1 MLSAKGEKCM
11 NPIYEGTIKKENQH
25 EQHVSIQILTINH
38 LPSILF
44 VQEQI
49 LLQLQDRGSLQPL
62 SKEEFQY
69 ILGGN
74 GLMLGAF
81 VEDELIAFRALL
93 VPPIDEEHLGR
104 DIGLKDEELQ
114 KVIYQEISN
123 VLPAYRGNQLQKIF
137 AILIM
142 QELSKQTHS
151 YRYVCCTVSPFNIPS
166 LKDKF
171 SQGMEILSVKE
182 KYNGL
187 LRYIFVKDLE
197 EVSSPN
203 WQDINSIKIDDVAA
217 QQTIIAEGWR
227 GFQMDTREGELWID
241 FGRK

>member
-1 MLSAKGEKCM
+1 M
-11 NPIYEGTIKKENQH
+11 NPIYEGTIKKDSKV
-25 EQHVSIQILTINH
+25 EQHVVIQTLTSEH
-38 LPSILF
+38 LASILF

-49 LLQLQDRGSLQPL
+49 LLQLQDRESLQPL
-62 SKEEFQY
+62 SKEEYKY

-81 VEDELIAFRALL
+81 VENELIAFRALL

-123 VLPAYRGNQLQKIF
+123 VLPAYRGNQLQKIL

-142 QELSKQTHS
+142 QELSKQPHT
-151 YRYVCCTVSPFNIPS
+151 YRYVCCTVSPSNIPS

-171 SQGMEILSVKE
+171 SQGMEILAVKE

-197 EVSSPN
+197 EKSSPI
-203 WQDINSIKIDDVAA
+203 WQDVNSIKINDIAA
-217 QQTIIAEGWR
+217 QQTIIADGWR
-227 GFQMDTREGELWID
+227 GFQMDIRDGEIWID